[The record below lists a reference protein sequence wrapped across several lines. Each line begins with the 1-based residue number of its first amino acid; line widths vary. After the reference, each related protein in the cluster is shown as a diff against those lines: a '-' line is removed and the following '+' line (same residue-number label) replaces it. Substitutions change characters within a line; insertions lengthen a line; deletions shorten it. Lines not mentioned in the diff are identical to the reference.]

1 MIFQLRCR
9 NLGTSSTRDFRAST
23 SIQNVCTKTHTCRFV
38 GDATIFLIVALHLGC
53 CWTWFETVYRE
64 RPQYQALKSDVSY
77 VESWSLYFLIYFC
90 FTWFSLVHSFIFL
103 YSSAVIVLLMCLS
116 FFFFV
121 MKHGVFMVIP
131 TKITSWCKRD
141 QLLMFPRIGQVTSCP
156 LFLTNITCNLLIL
169 PSHTS

>member
-9 NLGTSSTRDFRAST
+9 NLGTSSNRDFRAST

-116 FFFFV
+116 FFFFCNEAWRF
-121 MKHGVFMVIP
+121 HGDP
-131 TKITSWCKRD
+131 NKD
-141 QLLMFPRIGQVTSCP
+141 HLMMQAGSIIDVSENWAGN
-156 LFLTNITCNLLIL
+156 FLSFISDKYHL
-169 PSHTS
+169 

>member
-9 NLGTSSTRDFRAST
+9 NLGTSSNRDFRAST
-23 SIQNVCTKTHTCRFV
+23 SIQNVCTKTHTYRFV

-116 FFFFV
+116 FFFFFCNEAWRF
-121 MKHGVFMVIP
+121 HGDPNKYHLIMQAGSIIDV
-131 TKITSWCKRD
+131 SENWA
-141 QLLMFPRIGQVTSCP
+141 GN
-156 LFLTNITCNLLIL
+156 FLSFISKKYHL
-169 PSHTS
+169 